1 MVSSKDNRFDEFIKC
16 FELLFDVT
24 ADQIMADYNELV
36 PLVNITTTTYQYN
49 YKPELYGYEFSDSLV
64 NDYDWIT
71 LSPNRNWY

>member
-1 MVSSKDNRFDEFIKC
+1 MVSSKDNRFGEFIKC

-49 YKPELYGYEFSDSLV
+49 YKPTLGYELSDSLV

-71 LSPNRNWY
+71 LSPNRNWF